1 VAKAVLNRIAGVLRH
16 TDQKDRTKKS
26 DSELIDQFCKHQ
38 DEEAFASLVRRH
50 SKVVLNAC
58 RQVLTDPADID
69 DAFQAVFL
77 VLLQKIATIDDTC
90 VAAWLY
96 AVAHRVA
103 VRARSDN
110 RRRSIREGTAAS
122 RRQVEAPTPDPSW
135 REAVAILHEELNR
148 MPDAYRRV
156 LLLCYLN
163 GQSREEAGAN
173 LGWTPGAVKGRLE
186 RGRNMLAGRLVKRGI
201 TLSVGF
207 LAVATGNSVGMDGPS
222 TRLIELTTR
231 TLAGIPGPKSAVTAL
246 AHGAFPMANT
256 AMKLL
261 AIVVAIA
268 GVTAMTVLYLANS
281 RAEEPDKAVPVTP
294 LVTVSKGDPPSPAAP
309 QKTPEKVQ
317 PINGT
322 VVDASD
328 SPVAGAT
335 IIALSN
341 RGAGERL
348 ITTSDAKGKFS
359 FNKLLE
365 AKPLFPMVQLIVVR
379 EGFGPVMTHHL
390 QAAKNEVNFTL
401 PNKGKYSGTVR
412 DSADNTVAGAEI
424 QVGFVDRYEQ
434 NGGKGASWGFVP
446 AEAVRGS
453 AAERFYLTKTDK
465 NGRFELTDLPAD
477 KEIIF
482 RVTAKG
488 FGELDT
494 GAGGPPELQYV
505 VKPDAKPADLVL
517 QKEAVIRGQ
526 IACRVPN
533 VAIDTIG
540 VQVEGYNELHG
551 LHRIVKPNA
560 KGQFAISGLPA
571 GSISISLVLP
581 SDAPA
586 TAEGKEVATV
596 SGETKDV
603 SLEVIA
609 GVEVTGQVQ
618 VSATGEPLAGIQ
630 MAAIGLVNPQGF
642 HFAIKP
648 TTDDGKFKLLLPPGK
663 VILIIWSPPTG
674 YRSPQARNP
683 EIEIPA
689 DVTKF
694 TIPDPYELIREKKG
708 S

>member
-1 VAKAVLNRIAGVLRH
+1 
-16 TDQKDRTKKS
+16 
-26 DSELIDQFCKHQ
+26 
-38 DEEAFASLVRRH
+38 
-50 SKVVLNAC
+50 
-58 RQVLTDPADID
+58 
-69 DAFQAVFL
+69 
-77 VLLQKIATIDDTC
+77 
-90 VAAWLY
+90 
-96 AVAHRVA
+96 
-103 VRARSDN
+103 
-110 RRRSIREGTAAS
+110 
-122 RRQVEAPTPDPSW
+122 
-135 REAVAILHEELNR
+135 

-186 RGRNMLAGRLVKRGI
+186 RGRKMLVGRLAKRGI

-207 LAVATGNSVGMDGPS
+207 LAVVTGNSVGMDGPS

-231 TLAGIPGPKSAVTAL
+231 TLAGMPGPKPAVTAL
-246 AHGAFPMANT
+246 ARGAFPMANM
-256 AMKLL
+256 AMKLS
-261 AIVVAIA
+261 AIVGVIA
-268 GVTAMTVLYLANS
+268 MSVLYLAES
-281 RAEEPDKAVPVTP
+281 QAEQPEKVVPVTP
-294 LVTVSKGDPPSPAAP
+294 LVTVSKGDPPSLAAP

-335 IIALSN
+335 IIAVGN
-341 RGAGERL
+341 VGAGERL

-365 AKPLFPMVQLIVVR
+365 AKMPFPNVQLIAVR
-379 EGFGPVMTHHL
+379 DGYAPVMTYHL
-390 QAAKNEVNFTL
+390 QEAKNEVNLSL
-401 PNKGKYSGTVR
+401 PTKGKYSGTVK

-424 QVGFVDRYEQ
+424 QVGFVDRY
-434 NGGKGASWGFVP
+434 KYATSSGASWGFVP
-446 AEAVRGS
+446 AESVRGT

-494 GAGGPPELQYV
+494 GAGGPPVLQYV
-505 VKPDAKPADLVL
+505 VKPDAKPAALVL

-533 VAIDTIG
+533 VALDTIG
-540 VQVEGYNELHG
+540 VQVEGYQELHG
-551 LHRIVKPNA
+551 FHRMVKPNA
-560 KGQFAISGLPA
+560 KGQFTISGLPA
-571 GSISISLVLP
+571 GSICVSLVLP

-586 TAEGKEVATV
+586 TAEGKEVTTV

-618 VSATGEPLAGIQ
+618 VSTTGEPLAGIQ
-630 MAAIGLVNPQGF
+630 MAALGLVNPQGF

-648 TTDDGKFKLLLPPGK
+648 TADDGKFKLRLPPGK
-663 VILIIWSPPTG
+663 VILIIWSPPAG
-674 YRSPQARNP
+674 YRLPEGRKP
-683 EIEIPA
+683 EIDIPA

-694 TIPDPYELIREKKG
+694 TIPDSYELIREKKE